1 MSMCVSSDNSFP
13 SVRQELTL
21 GPWKRSPFLQQM
33 AIQQMCSGGL
43 EEEWTGVSVS

>member
-33 AIQQMCSGGL
+33 AISRCVRGDWKKNGQG
-43 EEEWTGVSVS
+43 